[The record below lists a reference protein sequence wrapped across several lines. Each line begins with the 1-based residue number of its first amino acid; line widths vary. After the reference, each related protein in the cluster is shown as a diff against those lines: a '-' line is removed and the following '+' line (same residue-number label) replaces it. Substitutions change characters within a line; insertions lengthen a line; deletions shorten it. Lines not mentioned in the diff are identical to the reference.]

1 MIAFFIKDIT
11 TKMKKLL
18 FILLFLPITVL
29 SQKVK
34 TDTTVICLPYKV
46 AKQIAL
52 DLNRLDSLNG
62 VHTLTIK
69 ELNETQKKVGIQKE
83 IITTME
89 QKEKNYDLQISKEK
103 EKFVIVDDQNKELR
117 NEVKKLKTKN
127 TFIGIIGGALITTL
141 TVLSILK

>member
-1 MIAFFIKDIT
+1 
-11 TKMKKLL
+11 MKKLL

-46 AKQIAL
+46 AKQMAL
-52 DLNRLDSLNG
+52 DLNRLDSLSG

-69 ELNETQKKVGIQKE
+69 ELNETQKKVGVQKE

-127 TFIGIIGGALITTL
+127 TFIEIIGGALITTL